1 MADIGDLT
9 RQLADVQKE
18 LWDLPDD
25 AFAERFELKEKQ
37 AALRAQAAQYAERLD
52 EGRST
57 EDLLVELSALR
68 TQMVAIEGQRIDL
81 VTQAGSTSAGEM
93 GNLGGVGIN
102 KGIEDAMGLPKIK
115 ARIGLIK
122 GILTDRGVAVPDA
135 D

>member
-1 MADIGDLT
+1 MDDIGDLT
-9 RQLADVQKE
+9 KRLADVQKE

-37 AALRAQAAQYAERLD
+37 AALRAEAAEFAQHMD
-52 EGRST
+52 DDRSSDDLVT
-57 EDLLVELSALR
+57 ELASLR
-68 TQMVAIEGQRIDL
+68 SRMVAIERQRIDL

-93 GNLGGVGIN
+93 GNLGGYGIN

-115 ARIGLIK
+115 ARIGLVK
-122 GILTDRGVAVPDA
+122 GILIDRGIEVPEA

>member
-1 MADIGDLT
+1 MTDIGDLT
-9 RQLADVQKE
+9 RQLADVQME

-37 AALRAQAAQYAERLD
+37 AALREQAAHFAERLD

-68 TQMVAIEGQRIDL
+68 SQMVAIEGQRIDL
-81 VTQAGSTSAGEM
+81 VTQAGSSSAGEM
-93 GNLGGVGIN
+93 GNLGGVAIN

-122 GILTDRGVAVPDA
+122 GILIDRGAVVPDA